1 MAATSRPL
9 HTAPAAPSDAPSA
22 PAADAEV
29 VETFVFDVS
38 AGETDGVGDATGHR
52 RRIDPA
58 MPADKGAFA
67 AVARLIREA
76 IQPPQC
82 AEADGAGETS
92 TGTAF
97 DQGVDSMTFETPL
110 AAPIARSSR
119 QRGETVEK
127 RSAWPACYLSLV
139 VHGTLLALLALMSVT
154 LPEPL
159 EELNLVV
166 ASEPLEQAEFSE
178 AELTDD
184 SEGELGVEQLV
195 DELAGGPLDVGE
207 EALGGDSGELSVG
220 ELAPEALVAGAL
232 GEPLDGSGDGS
243 LGDVGLLFGAGSGG
257 GNGGGRGGGDGGDGV
272 GEDLG
277 PKPLAKF
284 FGTKIEGRRIVFV
297 LDNSG
302 SMQGGRLETVI
313 DELKRCV
320 DSLSRDQEFYVIF
333 YSDSIYPLFYPDPAQ
348 QFVPATDQIKK
359 MLGHWL
365 DAVELCMGDSVIEAF
380 AAAAMIEPDV
390 VFLLSDGRVQG
401 EKKMGFLLDARSRDF
416 PIHTIGVG
424 IGSGVASRRNLQ
436 EIATANGGDFREAE
450 VPEAMKDAARSNPR
464 PYHSDAPGQVWGRQ
478 VRARR
483 SAR

>member
-1 MAATSRPL
+1 MPAATRPL
-9 HTAPAAPSDAPSA
+9 HTAPAVPSDAHA
-22 PAADAEV
+22 PVSDAGA

-38 AGETDGVGDATGHR
+38 AGEADGVGVATGLR
-52 RRIDPA
+52 RRLDPA
-58 MPADKGAFA
+58 MAPADEGAFA

-76 IQPPQC
+76 FEHPRRAADNR
-82 AEADGAGETS
+82 AESSTVADADPDAAS
-92 TGTAF
+92 A
-97 DQGVDSMTFETPL
+97 TFEMPRAT
-110 AAPIARSSR
+110 SSR
-119 QRGETVEK
+119 GRGETVDK
-127 RSAWPACYLSLV
+127 RSALPAWYLSLV
-139 VHGTLLALLALMSVT
+139 VHGTLLAFIALMSVT

-159 EELNLVV
+159 EELNVV
-166 ASEPLEQAEFSE
+166 LAPEPLEQVEFSE

-184 SEGELGVEQLV
+184 GAGAEGVEQLA
-195 DELAGGPLDVGE
+195 DELEGGPLDVGD
-207 EALGGDSGELSVG
+207 EALGGDPGELSVG

-232 GEPLDGSGDGS
+232 GEPLEGSGDGS

-257 GNGGGRGGGDGGDGV
+257 GAGGGRGGGGGRDGL

-277 PKPLAKF
+277 PQPLAKF

-320 DSLSRDQEFYVIF
+320 DSLSRDQGFYVVF

-348 QFVPATDQIKK
+348 QYVPATDQNKR

-365 DAVELCMGDSVIEAF
+365 DTVELCMGDSVIEAL
-380 AAAAMIEPDV
+380 AAASMIEPDV

-401 EKKMGFLLDARSRDF
+401 EKKMAFLLDGRNRDF
-416 PIHTIGVG
+416 PIHTVGVG
-424 IGSGVASRRNLQ
+424 MGGGAASRRNLQ
-436 EIATANGGDFREAE
+436 EIATANAGDFREAE
-450 VPEAMKDAARSNPR
+450 VPDAMKELARSNPR
-464 PYHSDAPGQVWGRQ
+464 PYHSDAPGLVWGRQ
-478 VRARR
+478 VRPRR